1 LFFIFIASGK
11 LMRRIKQKEKEMN
24 NIRYKSTLHACYL
37 GYITQALIVNLPPLL
52 FVVFQEKF
60 GLSYTMLGSLVVT
73 NFVTQLIVDALAIKW
88 VDRIGQRLSVVLA
101 HFFAA
106 VGMIALALLPQAL
119 PSSYI
124 GLLIATV
131 LFSIGGGL
139 IEVLVSP
146 IVESLPGD
154 AKASSMSLLHSFYCW
169 GQVLVIVISTFAL
182 LTIGQDL
189 WFVLPLVWTLLP
201 LFTLFKFTKVP
212 LVPFIEESNRTPL
225 RTLFRS
231 RIFLIALLLMVCSGA
246 SEQTMNQ
253 WASLFVEKG
262 LGISKALGDILGPC
276 LFAVMMGTVRTWY
289 GIKGQKVNIHKAL
302 TVSSVLCIAS
312 FIITAI
318 VPIPAIS
325 LLGCTLCGVSV
336 ALMWPGMLS
345 MTAAGYPSGGVAM
358 FAILALGGDLGC
370 SIGPQFA
377 GIIADGSS
385 LNYGLLAAVIFPAIM
400 LIGLLVLKPMLRA
413 KEKTQEPS
421 DVLHGN

>member
-1 LFFIFIASGK
+1 
-11 LMRRIKQKEKEMN
+11 
-24 NIRYKSTLHACYL
+24 
-37 GYITQALIVNLPPLL
+37 
-52 FVVFQEKF
+52 
-60 GLSYTMLGSLVVT
+60 
-73 NFVTQLIVDALAIKW
+73 
-88 VDRIGQRLSVVLA
+88 
-101 HFFAA
+101 
-106 VGMIALALLPQAL
+106 
-119 PSSYI
+119 
-124 GLLIATV
+124 
-131 LFSIGGGL
+131 
-139 IEVLVSP
+139 
-146 IVESLPGD
+146 
-154 AKASSMSLLHSFYCW
+154 
-169 GQVLVIVISTFAL
+169 
-182 LTIGQDL
+182 
-189 WFVLPLVWTLLP
+189 
-201 LFTLFKFTKVP
+201 
-212 LVPFIEESNRTPL
+212 
-225 RTLFRS
+225 
-231 RIFLIALLLMVCSGA
+231 
-246 SEQTMNQ
+246 
-253 WASLFVEKG
+253 
-262 LGISKALGDILGPC
+262 
-276 LFAVMMGTVRTWY
+276 
-289 GIKGQKVNIHKAL
+289 L

>member
-1 LFFIFIASGK
+1 
-11 LMRRIKQKEKEMN
+11 
-24 NIRYKSTLHACYL
+24 
-37 GYITQALIVNLPPLL
+37 
-52 FVVFQEKF
+52 
-60 GLSYTMLGSLVVT
+60 
-73 NFVTQLIVDALAIKW
+73 
-88 VDRIGQRLSVVLA
+88 
-101 HFFAA
+101 
-106 VGMIALALLPQAL
+106 
-119 PSSYI
+119 
-124 GLLIATV
+124 
-131 LFSIGGGL
+131 
-139 IEVLVSP
+139 
-146 IVESLPGD
+146 
-154 AKASSMSLLHSFYCW
+154 
-169 GQVLVIVISTFAL
+169 L

-421 DVLHGN
+421 DVLHGNNNYKNLSPTIKGVQKAHR